1 MIQRSLRITL
11 EVVIGVLAGLA
22 ILAGIGVW
30 RLSSGPVH
38 LEFLTPYLEEALRD
52 PQGQLTVDVG
62 ETVLTWGGWT
72 RAVDLRVRNIRVI
85 GSDEGTVAVLPDAS
99 VTLSTRALVQG
110 IVAPTEIDIIGAR
123 VELVRDRNGVIH
135 LGTTVPGDASNRPT
149 KSGDFTTLLPGI
161 LDELISR
168 PDPKSPSAYFKVFR
182 IVDGRLH
189 LRDEELGL
197 DWEAPSAS
205 LELRRDDAGLAGE
218 ASVDIVQRDQLARL
232 ESAFIYEKSSR
243 FVDVAANFTD
253 FRPAAFPALAS
264 RFEALQGFEVPLS
277 GTASATL
284 GLDGS
289 LEAIDFDI
297 GSSTGS
303 IWLIGRWP
311 EPRPIKQLVLKG
323 GYDRELRRIVLEQAG
338 LTFGDDR
345 TPGPTLAAK
354 AVLDMKET
362 DFEMEGS
369 LELKG
374 LLVDQFD
381 RYWPT
386 GMSEGGR
393 DWVTDNVKKG
403 VVDQADLKV
412 ALRVPGGD
420 FDGLEIT
427 KFGGSIRYSGLD
439 VHYLR
444 PMPPVTG
451 VAGKGTFDLKALR
464 FAVDK
469 GVLGDL
475 RIQKATAVI
484 DNFDKPPSE
493 MIDIGIDFSGPI
505 TTHLELLNHKRL
517 KLLESI
523 GIDPA
528 DTSGQFNEQASFR
541 FPLVENLTFDDVVFK
556 AEATTTQAVVK
567 NALLGQDMTEGTLRL
582 ELDNNGM
589 HITGPAKLG
598 GVPME
603 LEWNEDFTGKQKQRS
618 FYKAKVPAMD
628 DEQRVRFGFD
638 VWDGLKGVIAASVTA
653 ALYQDRSTVVK
664 AALNLKDAELDA
676 PEIKWSKPSGTE
688 GEARF
693 SLRLQGDRLV
703 DIKDLEIEAGTLRLK
718 GEARFDETGSELVWA
733 GLQELD
739 FDDTSLKD
747 VEVRWAGERTE
758 VRAGSGVVNA
768 APFLED
774 EEEPETRSAEGS
786 AKGDEEASFRIV
798 APALERVYLGP
809 NRYLETVSVDLDRI
823 PQGWN
828 RIEFN
833 GEIPPH
839 LWTRAA
845 AQGAKPNA
853 NPGAGP
859 KNIDVGFRPRGDGS
873 HELAVTSNDLGA
885 VLRALDVVDT
895 MEGGDIE
902 MKGDMP
908 QGQPLNAEVE
918 VTDFKMID
926 APFLSRLLLVASL
939 TGILEGLTG
948 SGIEFDRLTGS
959 FTLDEGVMRSE
970 LIRAYGSSLGIT
982 AKGSVDFNR
991 SAVDGG
997 GTIVPAY
1004 LLNRILNNIP
1014 LLGTILTGGKGEG
1027 LVAFVYKVDGNL
1039 EEPSIS
1045 VNPLSALAPG
1055 FLRGVFSGSGV
1066 DDEKPTVFPP
1076 GKDK

>member
-22 ILAGIGVW
+22 ILAGVGVW

-38 LEFLTPYLEEALRD
+38 LEFLTPYLEEALKD
-52 PQGQLTVDVG
+52 PRGQLKVDVG

-72 RAVDLRVRNIRVI
+72 RAVDLRVRDIRVI
-85 GSDEGTVAVLPDAS
+85 GTEEETVAVLPDAS

-110 IVAPTEIDIIGAR
+110 IVAPTEIDIIGAS
-123 VELVRDRNGVIH
+123 VELVRDREGVIH
-135 LGTTVPGDASNRPT
+135 LGTAVPGDSADRAS

-161 LDELISR
+161 LNDLISR

-182 IVDGRLH
+182 IVDGKLH

-197 DWEAPSAS
+197 DWEAPRAS
-205 LELRRDDAGLAGE
+205 LELRRDGAGLAGE

-232 ESAFIYEKSSR
+232 ETAFIYEKSSR
-243 FVDVAANFTD
+243 FVDLAVNFTD

-264 RFEALQGFEVPLS
+264 RFAALQGFEVPLS

-297 GSSTGS
+297 GGSSGS
-303 IWLIGRWP
+303 FWLIGRWP
-311 EPRPIKQLVLKG
+311 EPRPIQQLVLKG
-323 GYDRELRRIVLEQAG
+323 GYDSELRRIVFERAG
-338 LTFGDDR
+338 LTFGDDESA
-345 TPGPTLAAK
+345 GPSLVAK
-354 AVLDMKET
+354 AVVDMAET
-362 DFEMEGS
+362 DIEIDGS
-369 LELKG
+369 VELKG
-374 LLVDQFD
+374 LLADQFD

-393 DWVTDNVKKG
+393 DWVTDNIKKG
-403 VVDQADLKV
+403 VVEQADMKV
-412 ALRVPGGD
+412 ALRLPNGEID
-420 FDGLEIT
+420 ALEIEE
-427 KFGGSIRYSGLD
+427 FGGSLRYRDLD

-451 VAGKGTFDLKALR
+451 VSGKGTFDLKALR
-464 FAVDK
+464 FAIDN
-469 GVLGDL
+469 GVLDDL
-475 RIQKATAVI
+475 RIMKATAVI
-484 DNFDKPPSE
+484 DNFGKPPAE
-493 MIDIGIDFSGPI
+493 MLDVKLTISGPVR
-505 TTHLELLNHKRL
+505 THLELLNHKRL
-517 KLLESI
+517 RLLETI

-528 DTSGQFNEQASFR
+528 ETSGQFDEQASFR
-541 FPLVENLTFDDVVFK
+541 FPLIEELTFDDVVVK
-556 AEATTTQAVVK
+556 AAGTATQAVVK
-567 NALLGQDMTEGTLRL
+567 NALLGQDLTEGTLEL
-582 ELDNNGM
+582 EVDNNGM
-589 HITGPAKLG
+589 RLVGPAKLG

-603 LEWNEDFTGKQKQRS
+603 LEWVEDFTGEKQERS
-618 FYKAKVPAMD
+618 LYKAEVPAMD

-638 VWDGLKGVIAASVTA
+638 VWDGLKAVISASVIASVNRDSSILVRT
-653 ALYQDRSTVVK
+653 
-664 AALNLKDAELDA
+664 ALNLKNAELDA
-676 PEIKWSKPSGTE
+676 PEIKWSKPIGTE
-688 GEARF
+688 GKAHF
-693 SLRLQGDRLV
+693 LLRMQGDRLV

-758 VRAGSGVVNA
+758 VRAGSGVVDA
-768 APFLED
+768 APFLE
-774 EEEPETRSAEGS
+774 EAEAEPKSAEGS
-786 AKGDEEASFRIV
+786 AKGDEGASFRIT
-798 APALERVYLGP
+798 APALRQVSLGP
-809 NRYLETVSVDLDRI
+809 NRYLETVSLDLDRN

-828 RIEFN
+828 RIEFK
-833 GEIPPH
+833 GGIPPH

-845 AQGAKPNA
+845 AQGAKPAA
-853 NPGAGP
+853 NRGDGP
-859 KNIDVGFRPRGDGS
+859 KNIDVGFRPRADGG

-885 VLRALDVVDT
+885 VLRALDIVDT
-895 MEGGDIE
+895 MEGGDIKMTGE
-902 MKGDMP
+902 MP

-948 SGIEFDRLTGS
+948 SGIGFDRLTGT
-959 FTLDEGVMRSE
+959 FTLDKGVMRTE

-982 AKGSVDFNR
+982 AKGRIDFNR
-991 SAVDGG
+991 SAVNGG

-1027 LVAFVYKVDGNL
+1027 LVAFVYNVEGNL
-1039 EEPSIS
+1039 EEPNIS

-1066 DDEKPTVFPP
+1066 DDDEPTVFPP